1 MRTFEINWESEMAV
15 TYVKKE
21 VNDEKLTIRLSPQL
35 KYTVELLSR
44 RMDESTSAVI
54 KEAIRHMTLGPD
66 GLWGKNEKENG
77 DSLFL
82 PDACWDPLDVDRFV
96 KLAIHA
102 PELLNNTETVQW
114 KVISEEPKYYTTE
127 NGANFKLIRDDWEL
141 ISAES
146 SRLIKEHG

>member
-1 MRTFEINWESEMAV
+1 MRTFEINWESAMAV

-54 KEAIRHMTLGPD
+54 KEAIRYLAGGPD
-66 GLWGKNEKENG
+66 GLWCEKENG
-77 DSLFL
+77 DSILIQNV
-82 PDACWDPLDVDRFV
+82 CWDPLDVDRFV

-102 PELLNNTETVQW
+102 PELLNNTETVDW
-114 KVISEEPKYYTTE
+114 KVITEDPKYYTPE
-127 NGANFKLIRDDWEL
+127 NGANFKRIRDDWEL
-141 ISAES
+141 IRAES

>member
-1 MRTFEINWESEMAV
+1 MRTFEINWESAMAV

-21 VNDEKLTIRLSPQL
+21 VNDEKLTIRLSPRL

-54 KEAIRHMTLGPD
+54 KEAIRYMAEGPD
-66 GLWGKNEKENG
+66 GLWGTKENG
-77 DSLFL
+77 DSLL
-82 PDACWDPLDVDRFV
+82 IPDACWDPLDVDRFV

-102 PELLNNTETVQW
+102 PELLNNTETVDW
-114 KVISEEPKYYTTE
+114 KVITEDPKYYTPE
-127 NGANFKLIRDDWEL
+127 NGANFKRIRDDWEL
-141 ISAES
+141 IRAES